1 MDLESVLAVILV
13 NCAPC
18 ALSRSVDLFKDHP
31 VIKEMASEK
40 RKRPAEI
47 DAGRPEKKSKPS
59 KSTSKLIAPKEEPAF
74 QRGGASILTPLEHKQ
89 IKIQATRDALFE
101 QSTGQKAKNA
111 EFEDEG
117 SENDVD
123 INSKEISA
131 KPKANTKAKRK
142 RAKGSEKDETPTL
155 RIEGL
160 SYKVQPSRHGIRATA
175 NIGQAARSWIYGT
188 WTGLSDQP
196 T

>member
-1 MDLESVLAVILV
+1 M
-13 NCAPC
+13 AP
-18 ALSRSVDLFKDHP
+18 
-31 VIKEMASEK
+31 EK
-40 RKRPAEI
+40 RKRGRES
-47 DAGRPEKKSKPS
+47 DAGRPEKKPKPS

-111 EFEDEG
+111 EFEDE
-117 SENDVD
+117 ENEDDGD
-123 INSKEISA
+123 IESHEKSA

-142 RAKGSEKDETPTL
+142 RAKGSEKDETPIL

-160 SYKVQPSRHGIRATA
+160 SYKVDPSRHGIGVIA
-175 NIGQAARSWIYGT
+175 NGCQAARSWIYGA
-188 WTGLSDQP
+188 WTGLPD
-196 T
+196 